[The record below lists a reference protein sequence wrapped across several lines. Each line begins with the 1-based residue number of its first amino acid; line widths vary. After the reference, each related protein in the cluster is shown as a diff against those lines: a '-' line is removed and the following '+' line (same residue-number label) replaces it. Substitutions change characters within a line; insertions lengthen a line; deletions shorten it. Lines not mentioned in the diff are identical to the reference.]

1 MALEAQDISTIYLR
15 MEQMS
20 DQVLRELIRRGAEK
34 GVEMYLMMPLIF
46 RSAVYEAEKKKLEG
60 GKSLYE
66 MTELTGFV
74 VHNMESF
81 VFLTREAGI
90 QPDRIIT
97 DANLYTANR
106 EAVRWWK
113 EQGVAGSTLPLELT
127 GKECG
132 ELTGQDRLE
141 AVIYS
146 YIPLMVSAQCI
157 HRLTRGCAMESGD
170 RDQLLRITDEK
181 KRGFVVFNG
190 CKYCY
195 NIIYHEAP
203 LSLGEEK
210 MELWKQ
216 GIRRFRYDF
225 TIEEPAQMREIL
237 RGRLPK
243 GQKGHYY
250 LPVE

>member
-1 MALEAQDISTIYLR
+1 
-15 MEQMS
+15 
-20 DQVLRELIRRGAEK
+20 
-34 GVEMYLMMPLIF
+34 
-46 RSAVYEAEKKKLEG
+46 
-60 GKSLYE
+60 
-66 MTELTGFV
+66 
-74 VHNMESF
+74 
-81 VFLTREAGI
+81 
-90 QPDRIIT
+90 
-97 DANLYTANR
+97 
-106 EAVRWWK
+106 
-113 EQGVAGSTLPLELT
+113 
-127 GKECG
+127 
-132 ELTGQDRLE
+132 
-141 AVIYS
+141 
-146 YIPLMVSAQCI
+146 MVSAQCI